1 MRDVTIQDVARAAK
15 VGLGTA
21 SRALSGNG
29 SVSSQTRRRVL
40 EAASSLNYRPNRNAA
55 SLRSKTTGTV
65 ALLVPD
71 IRNPFFT
78 ELTYWFETAMR
89 AKGSTVLIGSAGE
102 DHAQE
107 NDFLAQIMAQRVDGI
122 VISPQ
127 SEDDTAIRQVIEADI
142 PLVLIDRPLK
152 QLAVPVIS
160 SRPEPG
166 MTEAVRNLASHGHT
180 CIGYLGGP
188 QSLPIARDRYAA
200 FLEALNEH
208 GLSDTTHFVEWGSF
222 SRDAGKIGTHALLKR
237 GVTAILA
244 ANGQLG
250 TGVLEHC
257 ASINQAIG
265 PDLSLIV
272 FDDYEYF
279 RFISPSISVIAQDL
293 EGMGRIAAD
302 ALVDCIAGKTAQDTY
317 LPTVF
322 IKRESLC
329 YTPPDVKENRKGD
342 SPR

>member
-1 MRDVTIQDVARAAK
+1 MRDVTIQDVARAAE

-21 SRALSGNG
+21 SRALTGNG
-29 SVSSQTRRRVL
+29 SVSPQTRRRVL

-78 ELTYWFETAMR
+78 ELTYWFESAMR

-102 DHAQE
+102 DHTQE

-127 SEDDTAIRQVIEADI
+127 SEDDTAIKRVIEADI

-152 QLAVPVIS
+152 QLSVPVIS
-160 SRPEPG
+160 SRPETG
-166 MTEAVRNLASHGHT
+166 MAEAVQSLAAHGHT
-180 CIGYLGGP
+180 RIGYLGGP
-188 QSLPIARDRYAA
+188 RSLPIARDRYAA
-200 FLEALNEH
+200 FLKALEMH
-208 GLSDTTHFVEWGSF
+208 GLPSTTHYVEWGIF
-222 SRDAGKIGTHALLKR
+222 SRDAGRIGAQALLKH

-250 TGVLEHC
+250 TGVLEYC
-257 ASINQAIG
+257 ASTNQVIG

-279 RFISPSISVIAQDL
+279 RFISPSISVIAQDV
-293 EGMGRIAAD
+293 EGMGRIAAN
-302 ALVDCIAGKTAQDTY
+302 ALIDRITGKAAQNTY

-322 IKRESLC
+322 IKRDSLC
-329 YTPPDVKENRKGD
+329 YSPSDTKEKRKGNQ
-342 SPR
+342 PH